1 MDFEEKEL
9 LKQILEELKKANSK
23 LEYIELNTGYIS
35 GLDCDSSGIIKKL
48 DKISTDTAN
57 IVQLILEEYN

>member
-1 MDFEEKEL
+1 MDSEEKEI
-9 LKQILEELKKANSK
+9 LKQILDELKKANSK
-23 LEYIELNTGYIS
+23 LDDIESNTSYTS

-57 IVQLILEEYN
+57 VVQLLLPEDD